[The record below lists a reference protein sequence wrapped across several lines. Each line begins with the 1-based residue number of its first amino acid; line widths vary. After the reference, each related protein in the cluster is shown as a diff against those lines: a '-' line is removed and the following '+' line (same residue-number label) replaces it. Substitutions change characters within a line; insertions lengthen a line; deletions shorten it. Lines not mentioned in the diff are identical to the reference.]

1 MYGPVVADPTDV
13 VYAKHAVHVLHED
26 AVRLSIYLFMRNQH
40 NDAVGIDGYVGPLLK
55 AAGWISVGWDDTI
68 AAIVDD
74 ALKIMLGVSGANN
87 VNYAS
92 WSDGK
97 AGTLSTW
104 IVQGLGAMYSLK
116 VPTGTWRFELH
127 YANAQPLGVYLGV
140 WPPMTYLNGF
150 YHAKYLPASALPHV
164 YVYGTQV
171 Q

>member
-1 MYGPVVADPTDV
+1 
-13 VYAKHAVHVLHED
+13 L
-26 AVRLSIYLFMRNQH
+26 
-40 NDAVGIDGYVGPLLK
+40 
-55 AAGWISVGWDDTI
+55 DDTI

-74 ALKIMLGVSGANN
+74 GLKILLGVSGGNN
-87 VNYAS
+87 ANYAS

-97 AGTLSTW
+97 AGALSTW
-104 IVQGLGAMYSLK
+104 IIQTMGTVYTLK

-127 YANAQPLGVYLGV
+127 YANAQVPQIYLGV